1 MDWGDGV
8 RDRVRMRGGGGDR
21 DGRGK
26 GKGRD
31 STNGTNGHIYRI

>member
-1 MDWGDGV
+1 MEGIGWEVGD
-8 RDRVRMRGGGGDR
+8 RRGGGGVR